1 MTFLS
6 NFVDCS
12 FSILPE
18 LRLGLVAKSKTPFC
32 FEVKCKRVNKQGG
45 IEMGVYFKKSF
56 RMHVQDS
63 LSRFIGRSTL
73 RVDNKMLCSKIANF
87 LNAIIVQYS
96 ADKLIMHC
104 MFIRIL
110 IQCRTCQAQ

>member
-6 NFVDCS
+6 KFVYCS

-18 LRLGLVAKSKTPFC
+18 LRFGLVAKSRTSFC
-32 FEVKCKRVNKQGG
+32 FEVKCKGVNRQGE
-45 IEMGVYFKKSF
+45 IEMGVYFKKSS

-63 LSRFIGRSTL
+63 LSRFIGRFTL
-73 RVDNKMLCSKIANF
+73 RVDNKMLCSKIADF
-87 LNAIIVQYS
+87 LNAIITQYS
-96 ADKLIMHC
+96 ADIMIHC

-110 IQCRTCQAQ
+110 IHCRKCPAQ

>member
-1 MTFLS
+1 MTFFS
-6 NFVDCS
+6 KFVDCS

-18 LRLGLVAKSKTPFC
+18 LRFGLVAKSRTSFC
-32 FEVKCKRVNKQGG
+32 FEVKCKGVNRQGG
-45 IEMGVYFKKSF
+45 IEMGVYFKKSS

-87 LNAIIVQYS
+87 LNATIVQYS
-96 ADKLIMHC
+96 ADIIHC

-110 IQCRTCQAQ
+110 VQCRTCPAQ